1 MRRSWIERIR
11 ESIRSRQYD
20 MTAHATE
27 EMAEDE
33 LDVVDVEH
41 AILTGRVVRIQRG
54 DPRGNKYVLEGMAA
68 NGATLVGV
76 VGRFVSSRRY
86 LIVTAYRIALN

>member
-1 MRRSWIERIR
+1 MAGTGTTPVPDTRLNVTLILKFARKSASMRRSWIERIR
-11 ESIRSRQYD
+11 ESIRSRQCD

-41 AILTGRVVRIQRG
+41 AILT
-54 DPRGNKYVLEGMAA
+54 A
-68 NGATLVGV
+68 
-76 VGRFVSSRRY
+76 RR
-86 LIVTAYRIALN
+86 TNPKG